1 MESPSRDPL
10 RLAARVLLGLI
21 VGASFGISVG
31 ALVASWVYG
40 VAAIE
45 EQAVNASYLA
55 AGITLFGALVGG
67 LLAYRRAM
75 RVAENQPAARVDA
88 PPPSQT

>member
-1 MESPSRDPL
+1 MESPSRERL
-10 RLAARVLLGLI
+10 RLAGRVLLGVA

-55 AGITLFGALVGG
+55 AGVTLFGALVGG
-67 LLAYRRAM
+67 LLGYRRASGT
-75 RVAENQPAARVDA
+75 ASDGAPSPADT

>member
-1 MESPSRDPL
+1 MESPSRDLL
-10 RLAARVLLGLI
+10 RLAGRVLLGVV

-75 RVAENQPAARVDA
+75 SVAEGEPATRVDA
-88 PPPSQT
+88 RPPSQT

>member
-1 MESPSRDPL
+1 MDSPSRDLL
-10 RLAARVLLGLI
+10 RTSGKVLLGLV

-45 EQAVNASYLA
+45 ERAVEASYLA
-55 AGITLFGALVGG
+55 AGITLFGAVVGG
-67 LLAYRRAM
+67 LLAYRRAAAAP
-75 RVAENQPAARVDA
+75 AEDQKA
-88 PPPSQT
+88 PLDTSPPSQT

>member
-1 MESPSRDPL
+1 MESPSRDRFRFAG
-10 RLAARVLLGLI
+10 RLLLGLV
-21 VGASFGISVG
+21 VGASFGISIG

-55 AGITLFGALVGG
+55 AGITLFGALAGA
-67 LLAYRRAM
+67 LLAYRRALS
-75 RVAENQPAARVDA
+75 ADSDNSPASADTR
-88 PPPSQT
+88 PPSHT

>member
-1 MESPSRDPL
+1 MESPSRDLL
-10 RLAARVLLGLI
+10 RLAGRVLLGLV

-55 AGITLFGALVGG
+55 AGITLFGAFLGA

-75 RVAENQPAARVDA
+75 SVAEEESATPADAR
-88 PPPSQT
+88 PPAQT

>member
-1 MESPSRDPL
+1 MESPSRDLL
-10 RLAARVLLGLI
+10 RISGRVLLGVV
-21 VGASFGISVG
+21 VGASFGISIG

-67 LLAYRRAM
+67 LLGYRRTAA
-75 RVAENQPAARVDA
+75 AEPDGSPAEANSR
-88 PPPSQT
+88 PPSQT